1 MMQERYAEM
10 RDGRPGTFKLK
21 MAVVSL
27 LSLSAFISPAS
38 AKSRH
43 VASHGHSHAGTHRM
57 VLTAASFHAAGRYA
71 GGRWHPAAGRHYR
84 GGYSGGHVIQCV
96 AYAKTASDVMLHGN
110 ARDWWH
116 NASGVYDRG
125 SAPEPG
131 SVLNFRSTRRMPLGH
146 VAVVRNIV
154 DNRTITIDQS
164 HWAQNGISRNVQVI
178 DVSPNNDWSAVR
190 VALNNRSGGFG
201 SIYPTYG
208 FIYGRH
214 AGSSSHANEVMTAWN
229 KKLHQGSETQLAQA
243 PANARPIT
251 SGAEEAG
258 ITFDNQN

>member
-1 MMQERYAEM
+1 MQERYAEM
-10 RDGRPGTFKLK
+10 RDGRPGAFKLK

-27 LSLSAFISPAS
+27 LSLSAFIQPAM
-38 AKSRH
+38 AKSRS
-43 VASHGHSHAGTHRM
+43 VAHRYATPHKM
-57 VLTAASFHAAGRYA
+57 TFTAASYHGAAGRYA
-71 GGRWHPAAGRHYR
+71 AGRWHPASGSRWHR
-84 GGYSGGHVIQCV
+84 GGYGGHVIQCV
-96 AYAKTASDVMLHGN
+96 AYAQNASDVMLHGN

-116 NASGVYDRG
+116 NAAGVYERG

-154 DNRTITIDQS
+154 DSRTIVIDQS

-201 SIYPTYG
+201 SIYPTFG
-208 FIYGRH
+208 FIYGRRP
-214 AGSSSHANEVMTAWN
+214 GTNSHANDVMTAWA
-229 KKLHQGSETQLAQA
+229 KKMNAQNGATQLAQA
-243 PANARPIT
+243 PATARPIS
-251 SGAEEAG
+251 SGAEEDG
-258 ITFDNQN
+258 ITFAGQN